1 MIDQPTTFSTLSRP
15 DTDRR
20 QYRHQSPRIIRDIAL
35 FMGTLLCLT
44 TAHADTVAVAV
55 AANFTAPMKQIAAE
69 FEEKT
74 GHVAQLS
81 FGSSGK
87 FVAQIQNGAPF
98 DVFLS
103 ADQQKPEV
111 LETAGTAVAGSR
123 FSYAL
128 GRLALWT
135 IQPDIDPLATLRNG
149 QFNKLAI
156 ANPRLA
162 PYGLAATQVITQ
174 LGLSEPIESK
184 LVQGD
189 SIAQAWQFV
198 STGNAD
204 LGFVALSQISLNG
217 KISKGTAWVVP
228 LEQHDPIR
236 QDAVLLQRG
245 EHNKAAVALLQYL
258 QSAPARLIIRQ
269 YGYDIPQ

>member
-1 MIDQPTTFSTLSRP
+1 M
-15 DTDRR
+15 
-20 QYRHQSPRIIRDIAL
+20 
-35 FMGTLLCLT
+35 
-44 TAHADTVAVAV
+44 
-55 AANFTAPMKQIAAE
+55 
-69 FEEKT
+69 
-74 GHVAQLS
+74 
-81 FGSSGK
+81 
-87 FVAQIQNGAPF
+87 
-98 DVFLS
+98 FLS

-111 LETAGTAVAGSR
+111 LEAAETAVANSR

-245 EHNKAAVALLQYL
+245 ENNKAAVALLQYL

>member
-1 MIDQPTTFSTLSRP
+1 MIDQPTTFSTLSHP